1 MLLFHIIRKFLLR
14 LQDKGARVESLAKK
28 LRLLIKEREE
38 VDRAAKLFEKMDLGQ
53 EDSCISSVTE
63 RTSIDQSKARITVTE
78 KKNTDSD
85 ASSNPGDFSWI
96 GKEEKREKFR
106 PNKDLKST
114 VIPKG
119 LPRPSIEPSPV
130 RGQSSHDRSSM
141 EQREVEESSAV
152 VPPLRNQEV
161 QVVEFQ
167 ESADLLQ
174 EQKKHSEVSM
184 ESLCVIKQD
193 IKMYLIL
200 IFDRNNIC
208 ALKKKAK
215 ICRV

>member
-14 LQDKGARVESLAKK
+14 LQDKGARVESLAEK

-184 ESLCVIKQD
+184 ESLCVIK
-193 IKMYLIL
+193 MYLIL